1 MDTQSLP
8 TESSAPTGPSGD
20 GDASP
25 SLRILVV
32 EDSPEMADLIRH
44 LLEWEGYDVISLYT
58 GAEALELIA
67 AVERGDSSPFD
78 VALLDIMMPQVSGY
92 DVCEEIRRSESLG
105 YIPIIMV
112 TALGSTDDMVR
123 GLDLGADDYL
133 VKPFNSQELLARVR
147 AALRIRDVDRAMRR
161 RNWQLAVV
169 NDLND
174 AIGDSLDSLE
184 VLRAG
189 MGHVLEKLDLDYVVA
204 FLRDRRTGDLTR
216 VYRFEHDRWSE
227 GRISETGMA
236 DAPGDEDW
244 AATGVYE
251 LARDVVASA
260 RRQWRTGVDDWP
272 PNAGAALAR
281 RDWQACVPLQTKTS
295 SASVLNQLSQTT
307 LQPAAASHAS
317 TWHSVLGVLLVGAPV
332 EKPMIDLDLFTAVG
346 NQIGQALEKCR
357 FFQQA
362 RDRSEELIALFDSIS
377 DIIYVVDD
385 AYRISVPNVALIRW
399 LSDRR
404 RQASPDGQ
412 AVLGSIVG
420 QTCHDVLFGRDAP
433 CEECRMLQA
442 QTSHRHLQWAER
454 RRSPDGAREEWEIS
468 AYPIL
473 SRQGERS
480 QTIILS
486 RDVTERRMLEV
497 SLSQSEKLAALG
509 QLAAGLA
516 HEINNPLTAI
526 VANVQLLLRYTE
538 RDDPSYES
546 LGLIKQASDRAVRV
560 VRNLLDFARQE
571 QYEFKPTDINAS
583 LRSALELVSHQY
595 RIANVTVTEDLAE
608 DLRQAMVSQDHIQGV
623 WLNLLL
629 NARDAVTQRYREG
642 FECHVWVHTNLRD
655 DGFLGVTVRDN
666 GVGIAP
672 EQLNRIF
679 EPFFTTKDPGKG
691 TGLGLSTSYRVVKQ
705 HGGEI
710 QVDSELGVGTSFT
723 VLLPTVDD

>member
-1 MDTQSLP
+1 
-8 TESSAPTGPSGD
+8 
-20 GDASP
+20 
-25 SLRILVV
+25 
-32 EDSPEMADLIRH
+32 MADLIRH

-216 VYRFEHDRWSE
+216 VYRYEHDRWSE